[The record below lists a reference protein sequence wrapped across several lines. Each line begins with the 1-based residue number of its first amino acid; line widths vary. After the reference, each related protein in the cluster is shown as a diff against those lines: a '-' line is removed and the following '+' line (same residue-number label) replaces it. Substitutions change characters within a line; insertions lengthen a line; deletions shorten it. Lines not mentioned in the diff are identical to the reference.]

1 MCTTFANSR
10 LLRQVQHVAEQAA
23 TLTATRGGEQ
33 LVPGSL
39 EPRGGRRTPEDAL
52 AAQLTTLFDSLDIS
66 YRRFA
71 AGRPYDH
78 STVYRYLKGER
89 PPTWGFIH
97 DLLYAV
103 AEAQGTVPTAEA
115 IGLFRE
121 LHNDVLRAGGS
132 PQHKVL
138 FLEQQLA
145 EAHRRARQAAV
156 REQYLAQAVEEHQ
169 NRIRSLEI
177 GHRELEVT
185 TAATAAEIEDEQG
198 QLYAEIEEL
207 KAKLARAGQLHQQA
221 EERCNQL
228 ERQLAESEAQAQR
241 ASLALSPALDE
252 TEDERRNAAEE
263 AARIVQAAKKEA
275 EEHRAKAQEELH
287 ELQQRKRILDE
298 ELSRNLPRPGAP
310 LPPRLLMS
318 AQTDVSSASVGNGT
332 DESLENWAG
341 MVVAGRYRLER
352 ELGSGGM
359 GRVWEALDTETDRTV
374 ALKGL
379 REVADPAERE
389 EWLRRAQREAQ
400 ALSLV
405 KHQHVVGFQNV
416 VEESDQVWVV
426 MELFAPR
433 TLGDVLREHGPLTV
447 MAATDIGIQIL
458 RALRAVHEAGVVH
471 SDVKPDNILFHADGS
486 ARLMDFGIATYR
498 GAPRVTQV
506 GTVIGALEY
515 LAPELVLTD
524 PEERSQASPASDL
537 WSLGVTL
544 YEMVEGRRPFEGV
557 TDFEILQAV
566 RESQIPPM
574 RFAGRLGRP
583 IALLLCKDPDRRPTT
598 NQAESL
604 LEISRREGTPPH
616 GYRLDELDRNPNEG
630 SPQPQQREAPGSTG
644 LRGWLSRPRRHPS

>member
-1 MCTTFANSR
+1 MCTTFAKSQ

-23 TLTATRGGEQ
+23 TRTVTRGGGQ

-39 EPRGGRRTPEDAL
+39 EPRRDRRTPEEAAL
-52 AAQLTTLFDSLDIS
+52 AAQLTTLFDSLAIS

-89 PPTWGFIH
+89 PPSWGFIH

-115 IGLFRE
+115 IGLFRK
-121 LHNDVLRAGGS
+121 LHSDALRAGGS

-145 EAHRRARQAAV
+145 EAHRRARQTAA

-177 GHRELEVT
+177 GHRELEAT
-185 TAATAAEIEDEQG
+185 TAATAAETEGERA

-207 KAKLARAGQLHQQA
+207 KVKLARARQLHQQA

-228 ERQLAESEAQAQR
+228 ERQLAESEAQR
-241 ASLALSPALDE
+241 PTLVLSSALDE
-252 TEDERRNAAEE
+252 TEGERRNAAEE
-263 AARIVQAAKKEA
+263 AARIVQTAKKEA

-287 ELQQRKRILDE
+287 ELQQRKRALEE

-318 AQTDVSSASVGNGT
+318 AQTDISSASVGNGP
-332 DESLENWAG
+332 DESSENWAG

-352 ELGSGGM
+352 ELGRGGM

-447 MAATDIGIQIL
+447 MAATDIGVQIL

-471 SDVKPDNILFHADGS
+471 RDVKPDNILFHADGS

-524 PEERSQASPASDL
+524 PEKRSQASPASDL
-537 WSLGVTL
+537 WSL
-544 YEMVEGRRPFEGV
+544 
-557 TDFEILQAV
+557 
-566 RESQIPPM
+566 
-574 RFAGRLGRP
+574 
-583 IALLLCKDPDRRPTT
+583 
-598 NQAESL
+598 
-604 LEISRREGTPPH
+604 
-616 GYRLDELDRNPNEG
+616 
-630 SPQPQQREAPGSTG
+630 
-644 LRGWLSRPRRHPS
+644 